1 MDQAW
6 PRTRPLYCTV
16 TVPGPGAVVPR
27 SRKGS
32 SRPPY
37 HVYIHEALRSS
48 WLPCIGCGSHSVSLW
63 FVARSTLAESCCS
76 RSFAHCPSSTA
87 VGNRFLQLPRQ
98 QTDDCRLYYPLT
110 IPNATNVTRSSG
122 LNYFLGNITSPS
134 HRHTKALPLLS
145 HISFL
150 PSPQDPAL
158 FTPYDILSDVRD
170 AYWGVQPTPS
180 SQANLD
186 CG

>member
-1 MDQAW
+1 MNARGSSVA
-6 PRTRPLYCTV
+6 PYK
-16 TVPGPGAVVPR
+16 AVVLYRDRVRSTRRSSPFPKGFISTTLPR
-27 SRKGS
+27 
-32 SRPPY
+32 
-37 HVYIHEALRSS
+37 YIHEALRSS

-98 QTDDCRLYYPLT
+98 QIDDYPLT

-134 HRHTKALPLLS
+134 HRHTKAASSIVSHFLSLLPARPRLVHPLRHS
-145 HISFL
+145 E
-150 PSPQDPAL
+150 
-158 FTPYDILSDVRD
+158 
-170 AYWGVQPTPS
+170 
-180 SQANLD
+180 
-186 CG
+186 